1 MIVQHVGCCDRDDSH
16 YHEDELMAWLAAE
29 RAERYAALVSEY
41 GEADTNA
48 MLMFPWTP
56 PIPKEPR
63 TL

>member
-1 MIVQHVGCCDRDDSH
+1 
-16 YHEDELMAWLAAE
+16 MAWLAAD
-29 RAERYAALVSEY
+29 RAERYAALVSAY

>member
-1 MIVQHVGCCDRDDSH
+1 MIVQHIDCCDRADLH
-16 YHEDELMAWLAAE
+16 YHEDELMALLAAE
-29 RAERYAALVSEY
+29 RAERYAALISEF